1 MKIRAFLP
9 LLLALSSA
17 QGAIVWVGGT
27 DSNFFTATN
36 WDFSGSSFSP
46 ANFTTA
52 NTITDSLDI
61 SGATGITLGATLV
74 LADGVTLSLTNSSL
88 TTTGAVGINGTNDA
102 GDVFSHIVLSGTST
116 LSSQFVAIGLNVTV
130 GNGSSLVLRGTGD
143 PLNSQTEVSR
153 VNLQPGGSLT
163 FANATEYNEH
173 TAEIFNA
180 SSGNSLATT
189 PGDFSPA
196 TGATITAV
204 PEPASLTLGAFGLLA
219 LIRRRRA

>member
-9 LLLALSSA
+9 LLLAIGSA
-17 QGAIVWVGGT
+17 QGAIVWTGAT

-36 WDFSGSSFSP
+36 WDFSGSTFSA

-52 NTITDSLDI
+52 NTITDSLVI
-61 SGATGITLGATLV
+61 SGATGISLGSTLTLG
-74 LADGVTLSLTNSSL
+74 DGVTLSLTNSSL

-102 GDVFSHIVLSGTST
+102 GDAFSYISLSGSST
-116 LSSQFVAIGLNVTV
+116 LSSQFVAVGLDVTV

-143 PLNSQTEVSR
+143 PVNSQTEATR
-153 VNLQPGGSLT
+153 VTLLPGGSLT
-163 FANATEYNEH
+163 FANATEYIEH
-173 TAEIFNA
+173 IAEIFNA
-180 SSGNSLATT
+180 SSGNSLATA

-196 TGATITAV
+196 SGATITAV
-204 PEPASLTLGAFGLLA
+204 PEPAALSLGALGLFT